1 MFWFCVIGM
10 FICKLCITL
19 PMEITSVS
27 VARTQS
33 ESLRTTVPISIVRQF
48 NLKDKDRLGWELKSE
63 NDEFYIKLKPFK

>member
-1 MFWFCVIGM
+1 MI
-10 FICKLCITL
+10 IYKLCITL

-48 NLKDKDRLGWELKSE
+48 DLKDKDRLQWELKSE
-63 NDEFYIKLKPFK
+63 NDKFYIELRPFK